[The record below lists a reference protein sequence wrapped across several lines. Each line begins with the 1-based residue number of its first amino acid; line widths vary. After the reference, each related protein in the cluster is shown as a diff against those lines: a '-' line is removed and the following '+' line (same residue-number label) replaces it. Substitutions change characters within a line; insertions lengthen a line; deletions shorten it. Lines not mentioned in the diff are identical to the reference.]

1 MAGLAPHGPRD
12 EDSNI
17 SAYFVPI
24 EMGQTFR
31 RTAVSTILMLS
42 ASAFFGCSSPPQ
54 QPVTPPPPAVA
65 PAPEPPKS
73 VMFDSDPKGEWNIFP
88 DPTSGDVGVYHKGD
102 YVGSVDGNEGED
114 PPVPHPKPQGGSSD
128 DNAPEGYR

>member
-1 MAGLAPHGPRD
+1 
-12 EDSNI
+12 
-17 SAYFVPI
+17 
-24 EMGQTFR
+24 
-31 RTAVSTILMLS
+31 MLS
-42 ASAFFGCSSPPQ
+42 ASALFACSSPPQ
-54 QPVTPPPPAVA
+54 QPVIPPPLAAVA

-128 DNAPEGYR
+128 DAAPEGYR